1 MDDLIKDIKQLII
14 DTLKPEDLTPE
25 QIEDDH
31 IIFGD
36 GLGFDSIDALELG
49 VALSKKYNIV
59 LKQDSE
65 SLHEHFASP
74 RAIAKFVSASRSS

>member
-1 MDDLIKDIKQLII
+1 VDDLIKDIKELIV

-25 QIEDDH
+25 QIEDDQ
-31 IIFGD
+31 IIFGE

-65 SLHEHFASP
+65 SLHEHFATP
-74 RAIAKFVSASRSS
+74 RAIAEFVITTRDS